1 MRADVATIYN
11 HIKNGPI
18 LDVGGGLRPFP
29 FADTVFDLQGGDV
42 SGDMCEPWPFNDS
55 SFGFIVC
62 SQTLED
68 IRDPIGTC
76 KEMQR
81 VGKAGYIEVPS
92 WKLELSTGHD
102 EMTFVGHSL
111 DGGIGYPHHRWIV
124 LREGNGLVFVQ
135 KFPYPYFLP
144 ELFSPPNI
152 QSEKELYIG
161 LFWKDVFTVRE
172 EFLIT
177 PKEVETWYQNLGVLR

>member
-1 MRADVATIYN
+1 MRADVDNVYS
-11 HIKNGPI
+11 HIRHGPI

-42 SGDMCEPWPFNDS
+42 SGDMCEPWPFNDN

-68 IRDPIGTC
+68 IRDPIGAC

-111 DGGIGYPHHRWIV
+111 GRGIGYPHHRWIV
-124 LREGNGLVFVQ
+124 LQEEDGLVFVQ

-144 ELFSPPNI
+144 ELFSSPNI

-161 LFWKDVFTVRE
+161 LFWEDVFPVRE
-172 EFLIT
+172 EFLIS
-177 PKEVETWYQNLGVLR
+177 PKEVETWYRNLGVLR